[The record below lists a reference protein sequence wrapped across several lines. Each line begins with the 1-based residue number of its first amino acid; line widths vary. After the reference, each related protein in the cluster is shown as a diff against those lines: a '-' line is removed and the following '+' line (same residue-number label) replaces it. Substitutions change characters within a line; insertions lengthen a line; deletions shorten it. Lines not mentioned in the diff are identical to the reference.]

1 MQPPKTMKLRRLLT
15 GEEIEAVQAK
25 KKARVDTQ
33 HKNVQARRAIN
44 TENLRELAKRNHFKL
59 FELSGDETLFTVEVC
74 RTIF

>member
-1 MQPPKTMKLRRLLT
+1 MQPPKTMKSRRLLT
-15 GEEIEAVQAK
+15 GEEIEAVQPK

-33 HKNVQARRAIN
+33 RKNVQGRRAIY
-44 TENLRELAKRNHFKL
+44 TENLRELAKLNHFKL

>member
-1 MQPPKTMKLRRLLT
+1 MQPPKTMKSRRLLT

-33 HKNVQARRAIN
+33 HKNMQERRAFN
-44 TENLRELAKRNHFKL
+44 MKNLQELAKRNHFKL

>member
-1 MQPPKTMKLRRLLT
+1 MQPPKTMKSRRLLT

-33 HKNVQARRAIN
+33 HKNMQGVRAIY

-59 FELSGDETLFTVEVC
+59 FELSGDETRFTVEVC

>member
-33 HKNVQARRAIN
+33 HKNMQARRALN
-44 TENLRELAKRNHFKL
+44 TKHLRELAKRNHFEL
-59 FELSGDETLFTVEVC
+59 FELSGNETLFTVEVC

>member
-1 MQPPKTMKLRRLLT
+1 MQPPKTMKSRRLLT

-33 HKNVQARRAIN
+33 HKDMQERRAMD
-44 TENLRELAKRNHFKL
+44 TEHVRELAKRHHFEL

>member
-44 TENLRELAKRNHFKL
+44 TENLRHLAQQNNFKL
-59 FELSGDETLFTVEVC
+59 FELSGHETLFTVEVC
-74 RTIF
+74 CMIF

>member
-1 MQPPKTMKLRRLLT
+1 MQPPKTMKSRRLLT
-15 GEEIEAVQAK
+15 GEEIEAVQPK

-44 TENLRELAKRNHFKL
+44 TENLRELAQRNHFKL

>member
-1 MQPPKTMKLRRLLT
+1 MKSRRLLT

-44 TENLRELAKRNHFKL
+44 TENLRHLAQLNNFKL

>member
-33 HKNVQARRAIN
+33 HKNEQARRAIN
-44 TENLRELAKRNHFKL
+44 TENLRELAKKNNFKL

>member
-1 MQPPKTMKLRRLLT
+1 MQPPKTMKSRRLLT

-33 HKNVQARRAIN
+33 HKDMQERRAMY
-44 TENLRELAKRNHFKL
+44 TENLRELAKRNHFEL

>member
-25 KKARVDTQ
+25 KNARVDTQ
-33 HKNVQARRAIN
+33 HKNMQARRALN
-44 TENLRELAKRNHFKL
+44 TKHLRELAKRNHFEL
-59 FELSGDETLFTVEVC
+59 FELSGNETLFTVEVC

>member
-44 TENLRELAKRNHFKL
+44 TENLRHLAQLNNPLALQWKCAEPEGSAIYSKT
-59 FELSGDETLFTVEVC
+59 E
-74 RTIF
+74 